1 MKKILISVLIVLLLI
16 LAYFMIWQG
25 INIGFIKIEGI
36 KDIKSASA
44 SLDEDINKANEL
56 SNQKYP
62 SEQEGLEEAIR
73 KLKISKQEYENKVA
87 YNTNE
92 TTLGAIEVK
101 TYKIHY
107 LWAKLG
113 NYKKDRNVRS
123 LGLDLKTTQ
132 TSDIYDLQF
141 TVVGE
146 YSSIIEFLYDIEDD
160 EELNFEIKDF
170 IMQPYTQTTT
180 TTVTDVDKN
189 NKSTEKVNPYDTITE
204 ITTTGGT
211 ANKNSNTITS
221 TTQNQ
226 TNNNNTTINNTQNQ
240 TNNNTANSSSST
252 SKEIIY
258 DPKWVQATFKIENVG
273 ITLD

>member
-1 MKKILISVLIVLLLI
+1 MKKILISILIVLLLI
-16 LAYFMIWQG
+16 LAYFMIWHG
-25 INIGFIKIEGI
+25 INVGFIKIEGI
-36 KDIKSASA
+36 KDIKSASTK
-44 SLDEDINKANEL
+44 LDEDVNEANEL
-56 SNQKYP
+56 ANQTYP
-62 SEQEGLEEAIR
+62 SEEDGLEEAIR
-73 KLKISKQEYENKVA
+73 ELKLSKQEYENKVA
-87 YNTNE
+87 YNTDE

-107 LWAKLG
+107 LWTRLG
-113 NYKKDRNVRS
+113 NYKNDRNIRTLS
-123 LGLDLKTTQ
+123 LDLKTTQ
-132 TSDIYDLQF
+132 TADVYNLQF

-180 TTVTDVDKN
+180 TTVTDVDNN

-211 ANKNSNTITS
+211 ANKNSNTMTS

-226 TNNNNTTINNTQNQ
+226 TNNSNTTINNTQNQ
-240 TNNNTANSSSST
+240 TNNNTANSNSNT

-258 DPKWVQATFKIENVG
+258 DPKWVQATFKVENVG

>member
-1 MKKILISVLIVLLLI
+1 MKKILISILIALLL
-16 LAYFMIWQG
+16 LLTYFTIWHG

-36 KDIKSASA
+36 KDIKSASTK
-44 SLDEDINKANEL
+44 LDENVNKANEL
-56 SNQKYP
+56 ANQTYP
-62 SEQEGLEEAIR
+62 SEEEELEEAIR
-73 KLKISKQEYENKVA
+73 KLKLSKQEYQNKVA
-87 YNTNE
+87 YSTDK

-107 LWAKLG
+107 LWTRLG
-113 NYKKDRNVRS
+113 NYKNDRNIRTLS
-123 LGLDLKTTQ
+123 LDLKTTQ
-132 TSDIYDLQF
+132 TADVYDLQF

-146 YSSIIEFLYDIEDD
+146 YSTIIEFLYDIEDD

-170 IMQPYTQTTT
+170 IMQPYTQTKT
-180 TTVTDVDKN
+180 TTVTDVDSN

-211 ANKNSNTITS
+211 TNTTTSNTK
-221 TTQNQ
+221 QNG
-226 TNNNNTTINNTQNQ
+226 TNNSATTTNTTN
-240 TNNNTANSSSST
+240 NSSSGT

-258 DPKWVQATFKIENVG
+258 DPKWVQATFKIENIG